1 MKRSWRKRG
10 IGSKRNGRHNLDFKY
25 LLGVQQKKK
34 QFTKYTLK
42 EAKENSSFHKS
53 ESQRFGGILDK
64 EAQDEGGE
72 KTHKGG
78 KTIHTK
84 GKKQRNG

>member
-1 MKRSWRKRG
+1 M
-10 IGSKRNGRHNLDFKY
+10 
-25 LLGVQQKKK
+25 QQKKK

-53 ESQRFGGILDK
+53 AESQRFGGILDK